1 MTPSELSVVSD
12 FMGCYH
18 CREKYVFLTRDGEW
32 KKAKRRKKLRNA
44 TVFPKGV
51 HQSAVSA
58 CVTPLFLLLVKSA
71 CCLIVHGSFVNQN
84 QTSPFVIE
92 CI

>member
-1 MTPSELSVVSD
+1 MNPSELSVVSD

-18 CREKYVFLTRDGEW
+18 CREKYGEW

-58 CVTPLFLLLVKSA
+58 CVSPLFLLLVKSA
-71 CCLIVHGSFVNQN
+71 CCLIVHGSFANQN
-84 QTSPFVIE
+84 QTSLFVIG